1 MSKTQQKTNKE
12 LGTISAIVLQK
23 KGEMDIFD
31 RQNEKIVAIDTK
43 VQEVE
48 SGLLYR
54 MSEVDKQL

>member
-1 MSKTQQKTNKE
+1 
-12 LGTISAIVLQK
+12 
-23 KGEMDIFD
+23 MDIFD

-54 MSEVDKQL
+54 MSEVDKQLEILNDLERERKASVKHNHT